1 MFAGVPRFLSSGRLP
16 AFAVLLALFAAA
28 SVSPRLAAAQTGDQA
43 NDQEA
48 RTHYSLYYE
57 NFKNGDYAAAL
68 PDLRWMLENAPGFP
82 RGNDT
87 NYERAV
93 ETYEGLAEKASDE
106 ATKKAYL
113 DSALTMVD
121 QAPAA
126 LKEASIE
133 VDEYKWTLKK
143 GRLIQNNYEA
153 LPEQHDAMLAAYK
166 KAWEMKPG
174 ELNKY
179 YIDRI
184 IRSYLPDDKEGAVAF
199 MDEVE
204 AERGGNAEID
214 ELLSTFR
221 NRVFTSPEERI
232 GYLEGELEKSPDDVE
247 LISQLFDLYMQT
259 NQRDEASRLGERLA
273 EADPTPETLRIL
285 GQMHLED
292 NESQEAF
299 DLYQQAV
306 ELAGGD
312 ATAEDYYNMG
322 IAQQQMGQPSQ
333 ARTYFRRAI
342 DANPSFGQAYI
353 AIGDLYAGA
362 VSECGGEEMSRDDQA
377 VYWLVTDY
385 YQQAKS
391 ADPSVANTANQK
403 ISSYR
408 PYYPDQEAL
417 FFKNWEVGQPYQ
429 VNSGCYSWINETT
442 TVKSP

>member
-1 MFAGVPRFLSSGRLP
+1 MFAGVPGFSSGSLLS
-16 AFAVLLALFAAA
+16 FAVLLALFAAA
-28 SVSPRLAAAQTGDQA
+28 LSPRLATAQTGDQA
-43 NDQEA
+43 NNQEA
-48 RTHYSLYYE
+48 RMHYSLYYE

-68 PDLRWMLENAPGFP
+68 SDLRWMLENAPGFP
-82 RGNDT
+82 RGTDT

-93 ETYEGLAEKASDE
+93 ETYEGLAEKATDE

-113 DSALTMVD
+113 DSALTMIEE
-121 QAPAA
+121 APAA
-126 LKEASIE
+126 LKEAGIE
-133 VDEYKWTLKK
+133 VDEYEWTLKK

-153 LPEQHDAMLAAYK
+153 LPEQHDEMLAAYK

-174 ELNKY
+174 ELDKY

-204 AERGGNAEID
+204 AERGGDAEI
-214 ELLSTFR
+214 EEMLSNFR
-221 NRVFTSPEERI
+221 GRVFTTPEERI
-232 GYLEGELEKSPDDVE
+232 GYLESELEKDPDNVE
-247 LISQLFDLYMQT
+247 LISQIFDLYMQT
-259 NQRDEASRLGERLA
+259 NQRDKASRLGERLA

-285 GQMHLED
+285 AQMRLED
-292 NESQEAF
+292 NEPRAAF
-299 DLYQQAV
+299 DLYQQAQD
-306 ELAGGD
+306 LAGDD

-322 IAQQQMGQPSQ
+322 IAQQEMGQASQ
-333 ARTYFRRAI
+333 ARTYFRRAL
-342 DANPSFGQAYI
+342 DVNPDFGQAYI

-408 PYYPDQEAL
+408 PYYPNQEAL
-417 FFKNWEVGQPYQ
+417 FFKGWEVGEPYQ
-429 VNSGCYSWINETT
+429 VNSGCYSWISETT